1 ETHEEYR
8 RKGLAAILTDRMSEN
23 IIKIGKK
30 PVWAHST
37 SNKGSMNTALNTLP
51 EYLWGYDR
59 VTKRYSEESEVS
71 FDKIAKCVKKHFV
84 NAEAKDIKKVIG

>member
-37 SNKGSMNTALNTLP
+37 SNKGSMNTALKCGFVQNRINTVI
-51 EYLWGYDR
+51 R
-59 VTKRYSEESEVS
+59 
-71 FDKIAKCVKKHFV
+71 KK
-84 NAEAKDIKKVIG
+84 